1 MKTTTITKSIFFN
14 ATREVVWAFLTD
26 KNKLGE
32 WYHPAEADLALG
44 QKYSLYRIDENDK
57 KITQITGRVLQM
69 NVPSKLVTTFIID
82 PFQGNE
88 TTVTWILDEAGGGT
102 RLLLEHE
109 GIAEATGNAAMH
121 LLTALDAG
129 WDKHLAVLRNLANV
143 K

>member
-121 LLTALDAG
+121 LLTALDVG
-129 WDKHLAVLRNLANV
+129 GDKHLAVLRNLANV